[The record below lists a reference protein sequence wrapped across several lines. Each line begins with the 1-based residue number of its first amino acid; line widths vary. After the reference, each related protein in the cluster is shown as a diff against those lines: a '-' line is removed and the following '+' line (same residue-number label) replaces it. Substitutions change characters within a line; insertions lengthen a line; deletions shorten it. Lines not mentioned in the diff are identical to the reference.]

1 MSEPGLHHGG
11 QLDAAI
17 AEHGGVRAGWLDLS
31 TGINPR
37 PWPVP
42 EIPGESWSRLPDA
55 GATEQLL
62 AAARRHYAVPSSLE
76 VFPAPGTQALIE
88 ALPRILPGETTTVI
102 APQNGTYGE
111 HAYCCTKAGR
121 TVRIVEQPQL
131 VDSKER
137 LAVIVRPNNPDG
149 SVAELCEILALHERL
164 SANDGWMIIDEAF
177 CDNAPDTSLI
187 GEELERAIILR
198 SFGKFFGLAGLR
210 LGFAICPAGIAEKLR
225 NWCGPWAVSGP
236 ALSIGTEALADEAW
250 IETTRQRLQSDCAR
264 LADLLGRSGFAIAG
278 EGGLFVLGRREDAGE
293 WYQSLCR
300 ARILTRAF
308 EHDPALLRFGLPG
321 DEERLA
327 RLEKALGEIAS
338 KAAR

>member
-11 QLDAAI
+11 GLDAAI
-17 AEHGGVRAGWLDLS
+17 AEHGGVRADWLDLS

-42 EIPGESWSRLPDA
+42 EIPAESWSRLPDV

-76 VFPAPGTQALIE
+76 GFPAPGTQALIE

-102 APQNGTYGE
+102 APQTGTYGE
-111 HAYCCTKAGR
+111 HAYCSIKAR
-121 TVRIVEQPQL
+121 RSVRIVEQPQL

-149 SVAELCEILALHERL
+149 RVAALYEILALHERL
-164 SANDGWMIIDEAF
+164 SANGGWMIIDEAF
-177 CDNAPDTSLI
+177 CDTAPDTSLI
-187 GEELERAIILR
+187 GEGLERAIILR

-210 LGFAICPAGIAEKLR
+210 LGFAICNAVIAEELR
-225 NWCGPWAVSGP
+225 NWFGPWAVSGP
-236 ALSIGTEALADEAW
+236 ALSIGTEALADEPW
-250 IETTRQRLQSDCAR
+250 IEATRQRLQSDSGR
-264 LADLLGRSGFAIAG
+264 LADLLRRYCFAIPG
-278 EGGLFVLGRREDAGE
+278 EGGLFVLGQRENAGE
-293 WYQSLCR
+293 WYQALCR

-308 EHDPALLRFGLPG
+308 ERDPALLRFGLPAS
-321 DEERLA
+321 ESEFA
-327 RLEKALGEIAS
+327 RLEKALDEIAS
-338 KAAR
+338 KAE